1 MGSRRLPQDLTTKK
15 VPETI
20 GFRDF
25 AVGLTGFE
33 PATP

>member
-1 MGSRRLPQDLTTKK
+1 LTQQNVQDHEKGPPTYGD
-15 VPETI
+15 PI
-20 GFRDF
+20 

>member
-1 MGSRRLPQDLTTKK
+1 MNPLIMQKGLPQACDLRN
-15 VPETI
+15 PH
-20 GFRDF
+20 